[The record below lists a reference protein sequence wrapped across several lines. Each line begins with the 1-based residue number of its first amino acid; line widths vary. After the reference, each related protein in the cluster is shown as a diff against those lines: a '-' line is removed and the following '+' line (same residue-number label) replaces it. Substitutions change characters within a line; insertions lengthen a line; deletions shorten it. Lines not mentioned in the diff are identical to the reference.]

1 MIIATMGANSQ
12 GLSPKALKA
21 KRERDLAMAK
31 TSRRT
36 AMRSENQSIGQNSK
50 RDIHHP
56 NGVAGHTIFQSIS
69 KNRDTSK
76 ERNA

>member
-1 MIIATMGANSQ
+1 MARKRRGNSQ
-12 GLSPKALKA
+12 GLSPAALKA
-21 KRERDLAMAK
+21 KRDRDLAMAK
-31 TSRRT
+31 TRRRT
-36 AMRSENQSIGQNSK
+36 DMRSQNQSIGQNST

-56 NGVAGHTIFQSIS
+56 DGVAGRTIYQSIS

>member
-12 GLSPKALKA
+12 GLSPEALEA
-21 KRERDLAMAK
+21 KRKRDLAMAK
-31 TSRRT
+31 TPRRT

-69 KNRDTSK
+69 ENRDTSN